1 MASARLR
8 RLYQHERKHPSGRI
22 GYEAVDAWS
31 RAKVRLQWDTLEAL
45 GLVRLRLED
54 DEDYEAR
61 QDNCDCDDPE
71 CSAKTGPAY
80 GQIGE
85 YRITDRA
92 AWQHGDS
99 IWGLTGYNDP
109 AQNCYTPDIMS
120 ETLDAF
126 KAARKDHLRRV
137 RDRRAGRC
145 TTCHGS
151 GRLQPA

>member
-1 MASARLR
+1 MASVRLR

-31 RAKVRLQWDTLEAL
+31 RAKVRLQWDALERL
-45 GLVRLRLED
+45 DLVMLQVEADWDFRSD
-54 DEDYEAR
+54 DG
-61 QDNCDCDDPE
+61 NCCCDDPM

-80 GQIGE
+80 GLVSQ
-85 YRITDRA
+85 YRISDRS
-92 AWQHGDS
+92 AWQQGAS
-99 IWGLTGYNDP
+99 VWGITGEDDP
-109 AQNCYTPDIMS
+109 IQGHCAPDIMS

-137 RDRRAGRC
+137 RDRRAGLC

-151 GRLQPA
+151 GRLQSA

>member
-8 RLYQHERKHPSGRI
+8 RLYQHERKNPSGRI

-31 RAKVRLQWDTLEAL
+31 RAKVRLQWDALESL
-45 GLVRLRLED
+45 GLVRLRAEPDEGMGHD
-54 DEDYEAR
+54 DVCS
-61 QDNCDCDDPE
+61 CDEPDCPAHTDPI
-71 CSAKTGPAY
+71 CGL
-80 GQIGE
+80 IGE
-85 YRITDRA
+85 YRIGDRA
-92 AWQHGDS
+92 RWQHGGS
-99 IWGLTGYNDP
+99 VWGITGESDP
-109 AQNCYTPDIMS
+109 TQGYCTPDIMS

-151 GRLQPA
+151 GRLQSA